1 MGDIWLKTVQLYIII
16 SDVVTIQEPSTSTAQ
31 LYDFMLSHANI
42 HNMSSLK
49 MNVVSEE
56 DLVIIPGDKNST
68 RPLVITRE
76 IWKG

>member
-1 MGDIWLKTVQLYIII
+1 MNNFLLCANFFVMGNFWLKTVQLYIII

-56 DLVIIPGDKNST
+56 DLVIILK
-68 RPLVITRE
+68 LFY
-76 IWKG
+76 